1 MINTISP
8 GMTGGM
14 TGPQGEWIDRRT
26 GNKVI
31 VRDTIYDG
39 THQSVHLS
47 DGRVLTM
54 NEFGNNFI
62 QMSNEEYD
70 ANGRQI
76 GVTSIK
82 ETSKTKAQKSKT
94 LNPNILFKGMDKT
107 NKQDV
112 DFTEIPEENIES
124 FVDDDLKLSYNNA
137 PQESNVMSSHE
148 SMVKKILDKVEDPK
162 LNVSIDWG
170 NSFPKNEFNMLS
182 NFFDITND
190 DIVDAIVK
198 KYVNIENIKESLKQ
212 QLLENYFV

>member
-62 QMSNEEYD
+62 RMSNEEYD
-70 ANGRQI
+70 DNGRQI

-82 ETSKTKAQKSKT
+82 ETSTPKAQ
-94 LNPNILFKGMDKT
+94 
-107 NKQDV
+107 
-112 DFTEIPEENIES
+112 
-124 FVDDDLKLSYNNA
+124 
-137 PQESNVMSSHE
+137 
-148 SMVKKILDKVEDPK
+148 
-162 LNVSIDWG
+162 
-170 NSFPKNEFNMLS
+170 NS
-182 NFFDITND
+182 
-190 DIVDAIVK
+190 
-198 KYVNIENIKESLKQ
+198 
-212 QLLENYFV
+212 

>member
-76 GVTSIK
+76 GVTYIK
-82 ETSKTKAQKSKT
+82 ETPICLPLA
-94 LNPNILFKGMDKT
+94 
-107 NKQDV
+107 
-112 DFTEIPEENIES
+112 
-124 FVDDDLKLSYNNA
+124 SY
-137 PQESNVMSSHE
+137 SS
-148 SMVKKILDKVEDPK
+148 
-162 LNVSIDWG
+162 
-170 NSFPKNEFNMLS
+170 
-182 NFFDITND
+182 FDI
-190 DIVDAIVK
+190 
-198 KYVNIENIKESLKQ
+198 
-212 QLLENYFV
+212 

>member
-94 LNPNILFKGMDKT
+94 LDPNILFKGMDKT

-124 FVDDDLKLSYNNA
+124 FVDNDLKLSYNNA
-137 PQESNVMSSHE
+137 PQESNIMSSHE

-170 NSFPKNEFNMLS
+170 NAFPKNEFNMLS